1 MDLSNKLDSFE
12 LKIRQLA
19 SKMERQAVEK
29 ESLSTENKQLKREL
43 DRQRGI
49 ISSLKEKLER
59 AAASAQLP
67 EIVLSD
73 TQTATNKTT
82 SPPKSQTDYRA
93 EIDFCIQEIDKCIV
107 WLQEK

>member
-19 SKMERQAVEK
+19 SKMERQTAEK
-29 ESLSTENKQLKREL
+29 ESLSAENKQLKREL

-67 EIVLSD
+67 EIVVSD
-73 TQTATNKTT
+73 TETAANKTT
-82 SPPKSQTDYRA
+82 SPPKAKTDYRA

>member
-1 MDLSNKLDSFE
+1 MDLSNQLDSFE

-19 SKMERQAVEK
+19 SKMERQAAEK
-29 ESLSTENKQLKREL
+29 ENLSNENKQLKKEL
-43 DRQRGI
+43 DRQYGV

-59 AAASAQLP
+59 AVAKSQLP
-67 EIVLSD
+67 QLALSPAD
-73 TQTATNKTT
+73 KPANLSTNSAEK
-82 SPPKSQTDYRA
+82 PTDYRA